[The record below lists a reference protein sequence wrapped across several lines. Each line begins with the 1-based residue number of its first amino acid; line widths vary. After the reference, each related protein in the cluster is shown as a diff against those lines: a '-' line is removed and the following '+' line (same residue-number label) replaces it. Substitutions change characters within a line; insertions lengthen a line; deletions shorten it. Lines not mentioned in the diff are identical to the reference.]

1 MAAIPSSKLVKV
13 RASRT
18 APDSPS
24 RFGDRSDKPIDVDG
38 DQS

>member
-1 MAAIPSSKLVKV
+1 VAAILSSILVKV

-24 RFGDRSDKPIDVDG
+24 RFGDRSDKPVDVDG
-38 DQS
+38 DQP